1 MKKLLFTT
9 IAAGFL
15 AVSANAAVTAT
26 SAADMEKLKNTDG
39 CYQLST
45 INNLYGFAAIVN
57 GNSGYTKNTSAC
69 AVVTKAITDNSS
81 LLKSSG
87 NLSSGTKNS
96 WTPMN
101 EFAGIFDGGNY
112 DISGLYV
119 KTGNGAGLFNSVV
132 GGAVVKNVNLK
143 DSYFRVDDFASGL
156 VATVNP
162 GEGGVVTID
171 NCTFAG
177 TVAGGTDGTTAQ
189 NIGGLVG
196 IVKTDA
202 KLTLTNSHN
211 DGKVFASTQSSSCSA
226 LRGCTETMKSGENIG
241 GLIGRVEDGAS
252 INVVNCYNNG
262 KVDADVAKSSG
273 LSATVNPNPN
283 ADITLIDVYTVEGV
297 TGISGASTYDKSQE
311 KSLSDIKTIY
321 NNNVAAAAANETKI
335 ADLSSTLKG
344 VTLETVGGKLFA
356 TLNSTA
362 DELYIPEDIEVAK
375 VVLDRKFNAGVTSTV
390 MLPFTI
396 EAYKLNAELLY
407 IKSVDATGADAETE
421 TETVQ
426 AYTPYFVGEGVTS
439 ITVDGA
445 VALKKTTGSE
455 EVSSDI
461 GNWSFKARLT
471 SKIWDAADGKSYT
484 YSPIEVKNSE
494 GETSVE
500 KGAFAKIGKNVRVRP
515 MRAYLYYNGSAAT
528 PFAAK
533 ARAGATLMNS
543 NVIALEDLPASIPVR
558 FIHKDIVV
566 EKIVEPEEEEIAT
579 IEGDSEEVQAIAK
592 PIMTPAMVKSNRW
605 FDLKGRRLN
614 SKPTAH
620 GTYINNDIPVVV
632 K

>member
-15 AVSANAAVTAT
+15 AVSA
-26 SAADMEKLKNTDG
+26 SAADCDQISDYAGLKAFA
-39 CYQLST
+39 SKV
-45 INNLYGFAAIVN
+45 NNGDK
-57 GNSGYTKNTSAC
+57 TAC
-69 AVVTKAITDNSS
+69 AVVTAKIVDNTS
-81 LLKSSG
+81 LLKSNG
-87 NLSSGTKNS
+87 DVQKKNPS
-96 WTPMN
+96 EWTPI
-101 EFAGIFDGGNY
+101 EGFQGTFDGGDY
-112 DISGLYV
+112 EISGLYKKGSV
-119 KTGNGAGLFNSVV
+119 GAGLFSSVE
-132 GGAVVKNVNLK
+132 GNAVIKNVKLV
-143 DSYFRVDDFASGL
+143 DSYFRVDDYASGL
-156 VATVNP
+156 VATVA
-162 GEGGVVTID
+162 GGNVTID
-171 NCTFAG
+171 NCSFAG
-177 TVAGGTDGTTAQ
+177 TVAGGTDGGTAE

-196 IVKTDA
+196 VVKDGA

-211 DGKVFASTQSSSCSA
+211 DGQVFASTQKCTGGNIIASTYSCS
-226 LRGCTETMKSGENIG
+226 ESMKSGDYIG
-241 GLIGRVEDGAS
+241 GLIGKVENGAS
-252 INVVNCYNNG
+252 VNVDNCYNTG
-262 KVDADVAKSSG
+262 KVDANGGSNQSAIASAQDGAELTLENVYCVKSG
-273 LSATVNPNPN
+273 KN
-283 ADITLIDVYTVEGV
+283 
-297 TGISGASTYDKSQE
+297 TGSCPAELE
-311 KSLSDIKTIY
+311 KSPSEINTLFTANKE
-321 NNNVAAAAANETKI
+321 VQAQAAAL
-335 ADLSSTLKG
+335 ADLGLKG
-344 VTLETVGGKLFA
+344 VTIKSEDGKLVA

-445 VALKKTTGSE
+445 VTLKKTTGSE

-500 KGAFAKIGKNVRVRP
+500 KGTFAKIGKNVRVRP

-558 FIHKDIVV
+558 FTHKDIIVPEIPV
-566 EKIVEPEEEEIAT
+566 EEDNEIAS
-579 IEGDSEEVQAIAK
+579 IEGDEEEAMSIAK
-592 PIMTPAMVKSNRW
+592 PVMTPSAVKSNRW
-605 FDLKGRRLN
+605 YDLKGRRMN

-620 GTYINNDIPVVV
+620 GTYFNNKTPVVV

>member
-1 MKKLLFTT
+1 MLKKLMILP

-15 AVSANAAVTAT
+15 AVSASAAVTAT

-69 AVVTKAITDNSS
+69 AVVSANIKDNSS
-81 LLKSSG
+81 LLASNG
-87 NLSSGTKNS
+87 NLSSTRNNNT
-96 WTPMN
+96 WTPITN
-101 EFAGIFDGGNY
+101 FAGSFDGGNFT
-112 DISGLYV
+112 ISGLYV
-119 KTGNGAGLFNSVV
+119 NGGEGAGLFKSVQ
-132 GGAVVKNVNLK
+132 GGAVIKNISVT
-143 DSYFRVDDFASGL
+143 DSYFRVSDYASGL
-156 VATVNP
+156 VAIVDK
-162 GEGGVVTID
+162 GDGSAVTID
-171 NCTFAG
+171 NCVFAG
-177 TVAGGTDGTTAQ
+177 TVAGGSNNGVAE
-189 NIGGLVG
+189 NLGGLVG
-196 IVKTDA
+196 VVNTGA
-202 KLTLTNSHN
+202 KLNLTNSHN
-211 DGKVFASTQSSSCSA
+211 DGRVFASTRSITGGES
-226 LRGCTETMKSGENIG
+226 MKAGNNVA
-241 GLIGRVEDGAS
+241 GLVGRVEDGAS
-252 INVVNCYNNG
+252 INAVNCYNNG

-321 NNNVAAAAANETKI
+321 NNNVAAAAVNETKI

-445 VALKKTTGSE
+445 VTLKKTTGSE

-579 IEGDSEEVQAIAK
+579 IEGDSEKVQAIAK
-592 PIMTPAMVKSNRW
+592 PFMTPAMVKSNRW
-605 FDLKGRRLN
+605 YDLKGRRMN

-620 GTYINNDIPVVV
+620 GTYFNNKTPVVV